1 MSGLH
6 STLPV
11 FINSMVFQLSLFSDN
26 ILKSGAKSGER
37 IDERINQM
45 ESNGI
50 KPQGIIMNID
60 FEKEIGSIAAQII
73 EKYKPEKIILFGS
86 AVNGKLGSDSDVDLL
101 IIKKDTPLYGADR
114 IRELSRII
122 DRNIPVDFLV
132 YRPEEFQK
140 RLEMGDPFLKAVLK
154 EGKVLYG

>member
-1 MSGLH
+1 L
-6 STLPV
+6 
-11 FINSMVFQLSLFSDN
+11 LFSDN

-86 AVNGKLGSDSDVDLL
+86 AVNGRLGLDSDVDLL
-101 IIKKDTPLYGADR
+101 VIKKDTPLYGADR

-132 YRPEEFQK
+132 YRPEEFEK
-140 RLEMGDPFLKAVLK
+140 RLNMGDPFLKAVLK
-154 EGKVLYG
+154 EGKILYG